1 MPEEDL
7 HFLIDS
13 APPLEVQ
20 YTLGCLDTEKPLSTN
35 QLRGCLSSQWG
46 YSAQS
51 NFTFSTR
58 RLLDLGLTEK
68 AMTPT
73 GKPGHIL
80 SGPGAVVREILYIDR
95 GLYDE
100 LMHYLHYTTY
110 DGSPQ
115 SRKLLWSYRTC
126 CDTVWEHKE
135 LLPTSEL
142 VAAVQSRIADEFPSA
157 YARRVGGN
165 FNAGGVSSGWKPWV
179 ARLQPSPFATDGRK
193 LVPRMIDRFEAVL
206 LALDDLYRH
215 KSYRCG
221 DPVILDPEMTD
232 ELARVFFLDPLRCRE
247 LLDLAAAVTNTITL
261 SDTFAGT
268 SVTLVEPYTIASI

>member
-1 MPEEDL
+1 VAEEDL

-20 YTLGCLDTEKPLSTN
+20 YTLGCVDTETPLSTN
-35 QLRGCLSSQWG
+35 ELRRCLSSKWG

-58 RLLDLGLTEK
+58 RLFDLGLTDK
-68 AMTPT
+68 ARTAT

-80 SGPGAVVREILYIDR
+80 SELGAVVREILYIDR

-100 LMHYLHYTTY
+100 VMHYLHYTTY
-110 DGSPQ
+110 DGSPE

-126 CDTVWEHKE
+126 CDIVWEHKE
-135 LLPTSEL
+135 LLPTSEM
-142 VAAVQSRIADEFPSA
+142 VAAVQSRIADQFPSA
-157 YARRVGGN
+157 YAKRVGGN

-179 ARLQPSPFATDGRK
+179 ARLQPSLFSPKGRN
-193 LVPRMIDRFEAVL
+193 LVLRKIDRFEVVL

-215 KSYRCG
+215 QGYRYG
-221 DPVILDPEMTD
+221 DPVIIDQEMLD
-232 ELARVFFLDPLRCRE
+232 ELARVFFLDPICCRE
-247 LLDLAAAVTNTITL
+247 LLDLAAAVTKAVKL

-268 SVTLVEPYTIASI
+268 SVTLVKPYTIESI